1 MIILG
6 IDPGSQLF
14 GLSML
19 EAEGNVPRFLLSR
32 SLNLGCGELVERMKT
47 LITGLEEFLK
57 EHPVDSAAI
66 EDGYLGK
73 NVKTV
78 EVLARIRGLVMTLLI
93 QHSVPFGFYSPRTVK
108 MAITG
113 YGNADKEQVRKSLSL
128 LLGSRVKDVS
138 DDESD
143 AMAVA
148 YCHFLKG

>member
-14 GLSML
+14 GLSVL
-19 EAEGNVPRFLLSR
+19 ETNGNSPRYRMSE
-32 SLNLGCGELVERMKT
+32 SINLGGGDLIERMRL
-47 LITGLEEFLK
+47 LIERLDAFLH
-57 EHPVDSAAI
+57 ECRVDSAAI

-93 QHSVPFGFYSPRTVK
+93 QHGIPFSSYPPRTIK
-108 MAITG
+108 MAVTG
-113 YGNADKEQVRKSLSL
+113 YGNADKEQVRNGLSL
-128 LLGSRVKDVS
+128 LLGPRVKDVS

-143 AMAVA
+143 ALAVA